1 MHSIGYLRAFYA
13 FLRCAHD
20 KASYV
25 KLRHRIEQMFDI
37 EQTFA
42 LHGRGLD
49 ARYTP
54 HFPRFGDLRHLAI
67 FLPNPASGHALYALY
82 SFFWKKFFL
91 LINFKFLI

>member
-1 MHSIGYLRAFYA
+1 
-13 FLRCAHD
+13 
-20 KASYV
+20 
-25 KLRHRIEQMFDI
+25 MFDI

-54 HFPRFGDLRHLAI
+54 HFPRFGGPQHLAKN
-67 FLPNPASGHALYALY
+67 LPIPASGHALYALY

-91 LINFKFLI
+91 LIIFIFLI